1 MKKIYALT
9 DYKGYFGSKYKSIP
23 YRSGFDQNLIIKLF
37 HKKGFSIEF
46 VKMSQVKNLN
56 SIENLPFIYTSSEDV
71 GLHYKSFIEDVVLFI
86 KSKGGIVIPDYEYLR
101 ANNNKT
107 FMEFFRK
114 SNDNRAVNSL
124 KSWEFGTYEEML
136 DRKNEFTF
144 PIVVKKPG
152 GAMGKGV
159 FLANNEAELLKIVKS
174 ISRTRYLK
182 EEIKDFL
189 RGKKHRGYKLESKFR
204 KKFILQEFIP
214 NLINDW
220 KVYVFG
226 NKYFVFY
233 RPVFKKRKF
242 KASGGGYENYYY
254 GMNAKIPDGLLGFSR
269 EVFSQFNVPHM
280 AMDIA
285 FDGKKFHLIEFQFVY
300 FGTAGILY
308 SKEYFELQNKKW
320 QIKLN
325 NLNQEECFVLSIINY
340 LNNQ

>member
-9 DYKGYFGSKYKSIP
+9 DYKGHFGSKYKDTP
-23 YRSGFDQNLIIKLF
+23 YRSGFDQNILTKIFQKE
-37 HKKGFSIEF
+37 GFRVEF
-46 VKMSQVKNLN
+46 VKMSETNELENIKN
-56 SIENLPFIYTSSEDV
+56 IPFIYTSSEDV

-86 KSKGGIVIPDYEYLR
+86 KSKGGIVIPDYEHLR

-107 FMEFFRK
+107 FMELLRK
-114 SNDNRAVNSL
+114 AKDNSALNSL

-136 DRKNEFTF
+136 DKKKEFTF

-159 FLANNEAELLKIVKS
+159 FLANNETELLKIVKS
-174 ISRTRYLK
+174 ISQTCYLK

-189 RGKKHRGYKLESKFR
+189 RGKKHQGYKLESKFR
-204 KKFILQEFIP
+204 NKFILQEFIP

-226 NKYFVFY
+226 NKYYVFY

-242 KASGGGYENYYY
+242 KASGGGYENYFY
-254 GMNAKIPDGLLGFSR
+254 GINARIPDGLLDFSA

-285 FDGKKFHLIEFQFVY
+285 FDGEKFYLIEFQFVY

-308 SKEYFELQNKKW
+308 SKEYFELKNGTCFTELNK
-320 QIKLN
+320 LS
-325 NLNQEECFVLSIINY
+325 QEECYVLSISNY
-340 LNNQ
+340 LKI

>member
-1 MKKIYALT
+1 MRKIYALT
-9 DYKGYFGSKYKSIP
+9 DYKGHFGSKYKSTP
-23 YRSGFDQNLIIKLF
+23 YRSGFDQNTMTKLF
-37 HKKGFSIEF
+37 QKEGFSIEF
-46 VKMSQVKNLN
+46 VNMSETNELEHIKN
-56 SIENLPFIYTSSEDV
+56 IPFIYTSSEDV

-107 FMEFFRK
+107 FMELFRK
-114 SNDNRAVNSL
+114 ANDNSALNSL

-136 DRKNEFTF
+136 DKKTEFTF

-152 GAMGKGV
+152 GAMGKGI
-159 FLANNEAELLKIVKS
+159 FLANNETELLKIVKS

-182 EEIKDFL
+182 EEIKDYL
-189 RGKKHRGYKLESKFR
+189 RGKKHQGYKLESKFR
-204 KKFILQEFIP
+204 NKFILQEFIP
-214 NLINDW
+214 RLVNDW

-226 NKYFVFY
+226 NKYYVFY

-254 GMNAKIPDGLLGFSR
+254 GMNAKIPDGLLDFSR

-280 AMDIA
+280 AMDVA
-285 FDGKKFHLIEFQFVY
+285 FDGDKFYLIEFQFVY

-308 SKEYFELQNKKW
+308 SKEYFELKNGTWSTESNK
-320 QIKLN
+320 LS
-325 NLNQEECFVLSIINY
+325 QEECYVSSISNF